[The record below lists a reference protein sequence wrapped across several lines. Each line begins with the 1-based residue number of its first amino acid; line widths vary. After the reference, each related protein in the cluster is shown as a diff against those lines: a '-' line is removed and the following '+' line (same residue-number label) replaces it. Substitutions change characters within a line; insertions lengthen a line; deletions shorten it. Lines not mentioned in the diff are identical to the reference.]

1 MTEITAD
8 GKWHDFKMTHY
19 GVENVQSH
27 EQLREEFIQHNT
39 DSLKARFPQ
48 TDLEIIHN
56 IEIGL
61 NSARYPNQ
69 AAALRD
75 YGNTAVDIVISHF
88 GKERATSDESQKAPV
103 LHSQNARREFSQLKT
118 TLKGHGRMNFE
129 MTCGLM

>member
-1 MTEITAD
+1 MREITAD

-19 GVENVQSH
+19 SVENVQSH

-48 TDLEIIHN
+48 TDLEIFHN
-56 IEIGL
+56 IDIGL